1 MKTSLFFLAAA
12 ISITACKKSEKSIRA
27 EIKDIN
33 ESVYASGN
41 IFPKNEYKV
50 FANADGFL
58 TEIFKQEG
66 DTIQK
71 GEILFKIESDI
82 QNARNKSAI
91 EIYRKSL
98 ENIGPN
104 SPVIAEMENNLK
116 SSIVK
121 LKNDSI
127 NYFRFKS
134 LYEKNAVSKVDFE
147 KTELAYNIS
156 RNEVAAKKSGLAKLK
171 NQLFVEYQNAE
182 ANFKVT
188 EKDADNFSIKSIING
203 LVYEI
208 NKELGE
214 VVRKNETLAII
225 GSKNDFYIHLNV
237 DELDI
242 SKIKFGQKVLVKIDV
257 FGNKIFEAKVSKI
270 YPKLNKQDQSFK
282 IEAEFENEKPIHFY
296 GLTVEANILIQH
308 KKEALVIPKSY
319 LIGKDS
325 LIVDN
330 GNGKEKIK
338 IEKGIENIDFVEVIS
353 GIDKNSEVFMK

>member
-1 MKTSLFFLAAA
+1 MKTSLFFLAIA
-12 ISITACKKSEKSIRA
+12 ISFSACKKSGKGIRA

-41 IFPKNEYKV
+41 IYPKNEYKV

-71 GEILFKIESDI
+71 DELLFKIESDI
-82 QNARNKSAI
+82 QNARNKSAA

-104 SPVIAEMENNLK
+104 SPVISEMENNLK
-116 SSIVK
+116 SSLEK

-127 NYFRFKS
+127 NYFRFKA
-134 LYEKNAVSKVDFE
+134 LIEKNAVSKADFE
-147 KTELAYNIS
+147 KAELSYNIS
-156 RNEVAAKKSGLAKLK
+156 KNDVAAKKSGLAKLK
-171 NQLFVEYQNAE
+171 NQLFVDYQNAE
-182 ANFKVT
+182 ANYKIT
-188 EKDADNFSIKSIING
+188 EKDADNFSVKSLING

-208 NKELGE
+208 NKEQGE
-214 VVRKNETLAII
+214 AVRKNETLAII

-242 SKIKFGQKVLVKIDV
+242 SKIKIGQQVLVKIDV

-282 IEAEFENEKPIHFY
+282 VEAEFENEKPSHFY

-319 LIGKDS
+319 LIGNDS
-325 LIVDN
+325 LWIDK
-330 GNGKEKIK
+330 GQGKEKVK
-338 IEKGIENIDFVEVIS
+338 IEKGIENIDFVEVVS
-353 GIDKNSEVFMK
+353 GIDQNTEVFMK